1 MTASLNAAKK
11 RVVRKHILQIAREL
25 YLHPQTGRAIASN
38 LKTRFP
44 ALSLEHVHELFNY
57 LAGKELVLLRE
68 NRSALSVQITPK
80 GIDLLDGAITVRGV
94 EPSSA
99 QFTRLEYKKEVRRK
113 ILAYCNSFQEYFNE
127 DTELLDEFRES
138 GFSNLLIEEIRFHLW
153 YLNQKSMLDLKT
165 FAVGGEQVFMARI
178 TPRGIDVIECNET
191 DPGVSDGC

>member
-1 MTASLNAAKK
+1 MTVSLNSAKK
-11 RVVRKHILQIAREL
+11 RVVRKHILQLTREL
-25 YLHPQTGRAIASN
+25 YLHPQTDRAIASN
-38 LKTRFP
+38 LRPRFP
-44 ALSLEHVHELFNY
+44 ALALEHLHELFNY
-57 LAGKELVLLRE
+57 LAGKELVVLRK

-127 DTELLDEFRES
+127 DTEILEEFRES
-138 GFSNLLIEEIRFHLW
+138 GFFNLLMEEVRFHLW

-165 FAVGGEQVFMARI
+165 YSVGGEQVFMARI
-178 TPRGIDVIECNET
+178 TAKGIDVIENNET
-191 DPGVSDGC
+191 DPGVSDGS